1 MIPFQYHNPTRL
13 VFGVGAIAELQ
24 HFAPQLGRRLLLV
37 YGGGSILKN
46 GVHAQVTAALKQ
58 AGVAYVEFGG
68 VEPNPRH
75 TTLQKAVTI
84 CHEQQLDG
92 VLAVGGGSVLDGAK
106 AICAAAAMHAD
117 VWEIVVGNVKVSG
130 ALPLGTVLTLAAT
143 GSEMNSNSV
152 ITNWQTNEK
161 IGWSSPFTYPRF
173 SILDPQTTCSV
184 PAEHTVYG
192 IVDIMSHILEQYM
205 HHQEQTPVQD
215 GFAETLLR
223 TVIDQAPIALQNP
236 TNVDARAQI
245 MYCGTMALNGLLS
258 MGVRG
263 DWATHNLEHAVS
275 AIYDIPHGGGLAIL
289 FPQWMRYALDQGI
302 GSKKL
307 AQLGTHVFGL
317 PKPIA
322 DTPTELLACA
332 HAAVDRLQQF
342 WQTLGA
348 PTRLADYGIAHDRL
362 EELAERTMRR
372 GPFGRFIAL
381 DRTDAI
387 EIFKRS

>member
-13 VFGVGAIAELQ
+13 IFGVSAIAELQ
-24 HFAPQLGRRLLLV
+24 HFAPQLGQRILLV
-37 YGGGSILKN
+37 YGGGSILQN
-46 GVHAQVTAALKQ
+46 GVHAQVIAALQQ
-58 AGVAYVEFGG
+58 AGVAYLEFSG
-68 VEPNPRH
+68 VEPNPRCA
-75 TTLQKAVTI
+75 TLQKAVTI
-84 CHEQQLDG
+84 CHEQQIDG

-106 AICAAAAMHAD
+106 AICAAVAMNAD
-117 VWEIVVGNVKVSG
+117 VWDIVVGNVKVSG

-152 ITNWQTNEK
+152 ITNWDTNEK

-184 PAEHTVYG
+184 PVEHTVYG

-215 GFAETLLR
+215 GIAETLLR
-223 TVIDQAPIALQNP
+223 TVIEQAPLVLQNP
-236 TNVDARAQI
+236 HNVLARTQI

-275 AIYDIPHGGGLAIL
+275 ALYDIPHGGGLAIL

-302 GSKKL
+302 GSKRL
-307 AQLGTHVFGL
+307 AQLGTNVFGL
-317 PKPIA
+317 AKPS
-322 DTPTELLACA
+322 TTSPEELLTCA
-332 HAAVDRLQQF
+332 YAAIDRLQQF
-342 WQTLGA
+342 WQSLGA
-348 PTRLADYGIAHDRL
+348 PTRFADYGITHDRL
-362 EELAERTMRR
+362 EEMATRTMRR
-372 GPFGRFIAL
+372 GPFGRFITL
-381 DRTDAI
+381 DQQDVI
-387 EIFKRS
+387 EIFRRS